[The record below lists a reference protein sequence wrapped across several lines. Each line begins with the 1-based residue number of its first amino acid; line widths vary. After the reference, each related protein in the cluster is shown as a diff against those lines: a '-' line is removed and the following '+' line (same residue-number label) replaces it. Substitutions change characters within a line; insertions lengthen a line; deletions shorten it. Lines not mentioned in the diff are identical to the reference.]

1 MATSPAPLVVNS
13 TVFAFHGPL
22 MYEAKVLKVHLAG
35 QKKVLAAEGDEL
47 LQDNPKLSNDLM
59 DVDTYLLHY
68 QGWNSKWDEWVTRG
82 RVLECNDENKFKKK
96 ELEKLVKLKK
106 RGVKKKAP
114 TILAKATL
122 GPTTKQN
129 TLQNLLGKQSL
140 LSKLALPKQKQTS
153 RKQGLQKPN
162 PSIYFP
168 FNNTLKYLLT
178 DDWEYITKDRKIVDL
193 PSPMPISTIL
203 EEYITF
209 REPSLLGEQKDI
221 LHEIITGLQLYFD
234 KSLSLVLLY
243 KYENLQYLELLKD
256 HTINSGHQQ
265 SKVYGVE
272 HLLRLLISFPALL
285 SQTTMDGVSISVLMN
300 ELERLLNFLT
310 ENLPRYVNK
319 YNYSSPQYD
328 SLARN

>member
-1 MATSPAPLVVNS
+1 MTTSPAPIDTNS

-35 QKKVLAAEGDEL
+35 DKKVLAIEGDEL
-47 LQDNPKLSNDLM
+47 LQDNPKLTDDLL
-59 DVDTYLLHY
+59 DVDTYFLHY

-82 RVLECNDENKFKKK
+82 RVLECNEENRFKKK

-106 RGVKKKAP
+106 RGAKKKVP
-114 TILAKATL
+114 SVLTKSL
-122 GPTTKQN
+122 GPSKTKAVQG
-129 TLQNLLGKQSL
+129 LLGKQPL
-140 LSKLALPKQKQTS
+140 VSKLATPKTKQTS

-162 PSIYFP
+162 PSIFLP

-178 DDWEYITKDRKIVDL
+178 DDWEYITKDKKIVDL

-203 EEYITF
+203 GEYITF
-209 REPSLLGEQKDI
+209 RETSLLQEQKDI

-243 KYENLQYLELLKD
+243 KYENLQYLQLLKD
-256 HTINSGHQQ
+256 QTITTSHQQ

-285 SQTTMDGVSISVLMN
+285 SQTTMDSVSISVLMN
-300 ELERLLNFLT
+300 EMELLLNFLT
-310 ENLPRYVNK
+310 ENLSRFVNK
-319 YNYSSPQYD
+319 YNYASPQYD